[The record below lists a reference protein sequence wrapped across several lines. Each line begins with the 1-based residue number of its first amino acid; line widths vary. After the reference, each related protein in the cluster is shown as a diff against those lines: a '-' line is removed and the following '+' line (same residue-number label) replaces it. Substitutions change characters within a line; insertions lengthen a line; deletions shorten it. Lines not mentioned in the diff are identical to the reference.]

1 MILRRVLV
9 ANRGEIAVRVLRTC
23 QRLGIET
30 VLAVSDADADSVPA
44 RLADHTIR
52 IGPVS
57 AAESYLNTEAVVA
70 AAVAA
75 GADAIHPGYG
85 FLSENPRLAR
95 ACEAAGIV
103 FIGPSADVLKAA
115 GDKLAARNH
124 AVAAGLPVLPG
135 GLVAA
140 TGAGAGGRRR
150 RGRGG
155 RGLDAGAGPR
165 RGRGQAGRAIG
176 YPVLVKAAGGGGGR
190 GLRVVSDPG
199 RLAEAVAVASAEA
212 QAAFSDPRVYL
223 ERYVS
228 PARHVE
234 VQLLGDGEN
243 VIHLGDRDCSVQRRY
258 QKLIEEAPAPQLGET
273 LRVGMRAAAVA
284 LGLHL
289 KYQGLG
295 TVEFLVD
302 AERAAFWFLEVNA
315 RIQVEHPVTE
325 AVTGL
330 DLVAEQIAIAEGR
343 GLRLAQADVCLRG
356 HAIECRINAE
366 DPAAGFRPS
375 PGTVTS
381 AVFPAGPGIRV
392 DTHIQ
397 AGSAVPPQYDSL
409 LAKLIVS
416 GAEPGA
422 GAGPAARRAGPVRAR
437 RGGDHRGDAR
447 GAGRRRR
454 SSPRAV
460 SPPTI
465 SHGGWGGKP
474 GPLGIKMTY
483 LELTDVSLRDG
494 NQSLWGATGLRTE
507 HILQIA
513 PVLNRVG
520 FRALDFMSSTAMGVA
535 VRTHREDPWQRIRL
549 TRAAVPDAHLQFIG
563 TGLRFI
569 SWERAHPE
577 VLRLVYDRLVAA
589 GISRFVVLDPTHDM
603 DAVRASARTIRQ
615 AGGTE
620 IIMALTYTISAVH
633 DDAFYAGIA
642 GQAAASPYIDR
653 AYLKDPAGLLTP
665 ERARTLIP
673 AVRAR
678 LGGKPLELHAHCT
691 IGLSPL
697 VYLTAPDLGVE
708 VLQTGCGALA
718 DGSSLP
724 DAERVVANL
733 RELGHTVDVDDRL
746 LARAARYFDRLAA
759 AESLPSGQ
767 PRPYDAAFTRH
778 QLAGGVL
785 TTLRRQL
792 AELGL
797 EAKFGAVMEEV
808 SRVRAEL
815 GYPIMVTPF
824 PQMVMGQALSN
835 VLGDER
841 YGVVPDQVIRYV
853 LGSFGKPT
861 APVEP
866 WVLDRILDRPRA
878 RELAAEPP
886 PLSVAELRGQLPR
899 GISDEELLL
908 RFAMPAGEVDAMLA
922 AAPAARHYTPE
933 AQPVLRLLRE
943 LGARPPVRRLVV
955 DKPGFRLSLSGP
967 GGPADA

>member
-1 MILRRVLV
+1 MV
-9 ANRGEIAVRVLRTC
+9 N
-23 QRLGIET
+23 
-30 VLAVSDADADSVPA
+30 
-44 RLADHTIR
+44 
-52 IGPVS
+52 
-57 AAESYLNTEAVVA
+57 
-70 AAVAA
+70 
-75 GADAIHPGYG
+75 
-85 FLSENPRLAR
+85 
-95 ACEAAGIV
+95 
-103 FIGPSADVLKAA
+103 
-115 GDKLAARNH
+115 
-124 AVAAGLPVLPG
+124 
-135 GLVAA
+135 
-140 TGAGAGGRRR
+140 
-150 RGRGG
+150 
-155 RGLDAGAGPR
+155 
-165 RGRGQAGRAIG
+165 
-176 YPVLVKAAGGGGGR
+176 
-190 GLRVVSDPG
+190 
-199 RLAEAVAVASAEA
+199 
-212 QAAFSDPRVYL
+212 
-223 ERYVS
+223 
-228 PARHVE
+228 
-234 VQLLGDGEN
+234 VQ
-243 VIHLGDRDCSVQRRY
+243 
-258 QKLIEEAPAPQLGET
+258 
-273 LRVGMRAAAVA
+273 
-284 LGLHL
+284 
-289 KYQGLG
+289 
-295 TVEFLVD
+295 
-302 AERAAFWFLEVNA
+302 
-315 RIQVEHPVTE
+315 
-325 AVTGL
+325 
-330 DLVAEQIAIAEGR
+330 
-343 GLRLAQADVCLRG
+343 
-356 HAIECRINAE
+356 
-366 DPAAGFRPS
+366 
-375 PGTVTS
+375 
-381 AVFPAGPGIRV
+381 
-392 DTHIQ
+392 
-397 AGSAVPPQYDSL
+397 
-409 LAKLIVS
+409 
-416 GAEPGA
+416 
-422 GAGPAARRAGPVRAR
+422 
-437 RGGDHRGDAR
+437 
-447 GAGRRRR
+447 
-454 SSPRAV
+454 
-460 SPPTI
+460 
-465 SHGGWGGKP
+465 
-474 GPLGIKMTY
+474 
-483 LELTDVSLRDG
+483 LTDVSLRDG

-535 VRTHREDPWQRIRL
+535 VRTHHQDPWQRIRL

-577 VLRLVYDRLVAA
+577 VLQLVYDRLVAA
-589 GISRFVVLDPTHDM
+589 GITRFVVLDPTHDM
-603 DAVRASARTIRQ
+603 DAVRQSARMIRQ

-653 AYLKDPAGLLTP
+653 AYVKDPAGLLTP
-665 ERARTLIP
+665 DRARTLIP

-697 VYLTAPDLGVE
+697 VYLTAPELGVE
-708 VLQTGCGALA
+708 VLQTGCGALG

-797 EAKFGAVMEEV
+797 GERFGAVIQEV

-824 PQMVMGQALSN
+824 PQMVMGQALAN
-835 VLGDER
+835 ILGGFGPPGSGVSPGGTVSPRASGVGSSR
-841 YGVVPDQVIRYV
+841 YEVVPDQVIRYV

-886 PLSVAELRGQLPR
+886 PLSVAELRLRLPR

-908 RFAMPAGEVDAMLA
+908 RFAMPAEEVDAMLA

-943 LGARPPVRRLVV
+943 LGTRPPVRRLVV
-955 DKPGFRLSLSGP
+955 DKPGFRLSLRGSP
-967 GGPADA
+967 GA